1 MTDDAKVKLHEL
13 MGTLKTSAKHGSLKS
28 QLKRVENQKVVP
40 VPLPRYQKEKVREG
54 SGRPGSGEIRVM
66 GGQGSGEIRGQD
78 RSGVKGA
85 T

>member
-1 MTDDAKVKLHEL
+1 

-40 VPLPRYQKEKVREG
+40 VPLPRHQKEKVREG
-54 SGRPGSGEIRVM
+54 SQGSGEIRVR

-78 RSGVKGA
+78 RSGVRGA